1 MDLYL
6 DNNYL
11 SCGKTGPL
19 CLALV
24 GLMAGRLADEIWQD
38 FEIIKI
44 LYWLEFYFVDINAM
58 LLIVL
63 EMHFSLLFSNKT
75 GIVYIRVCFWC
86 IKFGHHFFHVDPY
99 YSVIAYIMITVLT

>member
-6 DNNYL
+6 DNNYFL
-11 SCGKTGPL
+11 VRKAGPL
-19 CLALV
+19 CPALV

-44 LYWLEFYFVDINAM
+44 LYWLEFYFVDISAM

-63 EMHFSLLFSNKT
+63 EMHFNLLFSNKT
-75 GIVYIRVCFWC
+75 
-86 IKFGHHFFHVDPY
+86 
-99 YSVIAYIMITVLT
+99 